1 MSDRSETML
10 KKLFILPIRFY
21 QKFISPNKPPCC
33 RFHPT
38 CSQYAIEAIME
49 WGVVVGLI
57 LALWRILRCNPFGK
71 CGEDPVPVNKL
82 KRRFLA
88 KRKAKKEAKAQKKA
102 SQKQNESGIATPRN

>member
-1 MSDRSETML
+1 ML

-49 WGVVVGLI
+49 WGVIVGLI
-57 LALWRILRCNPFGK
+57 LALWRILRCNPYGGY
-71 CGEDPVPVNKL
+71 GEDPVPVNKL

-88 KRKAKKEAKAQKKA
+88 KRKAKKEAKALKKA
-102 SQKQNESGIATPRN
+102 SKQQNKGDFATPPN